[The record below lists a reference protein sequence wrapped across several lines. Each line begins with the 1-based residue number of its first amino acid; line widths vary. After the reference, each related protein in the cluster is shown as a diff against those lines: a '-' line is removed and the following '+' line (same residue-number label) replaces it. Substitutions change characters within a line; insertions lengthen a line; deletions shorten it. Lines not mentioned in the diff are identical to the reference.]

1 MAGTPLTRDEVIKAV
16 GEVDD
21 SVVAGLVG
29 MGVTAE
35 ELAEARA
42 SSIAASR
49 SPPDV
54 RASLLS

>member
-42 SSIAASR
+42 WAEN
-49 SPPDV
+49 D
-54 RASLLS
+54 